1 MRQQIMSGL
10 CKAGEG
16 IRNIDSAYSAK
27 IADMYKGSNP
37 AVQAAS
43 YLVGGAHPSFRK
55 AAPEFDT
62 EGPELKGLERAGA
75 TIAQYAIPAVNAVP
89 KYVLPAAG
97 VTLAGQALI
106 DLAGQ
111 IGQQTQS
118 TVMPE

>member
-1 MRQQIMSGL
+1 MRQQIMNGL
-10 CKAGEG
+10 RKAGEG

-27 IADMYKGSNP
+27 IGNMYKDANP
-37 AVQAAS
+37 AVQTAA
-43 YLVGGAHPSFRK
+43 YTVGGATPSFQKIEIDRVY
-55 AAPEFDT
+55 
-62 EGPELKGLERAGA
+62 GPETMPQRIGRE
-75 TIAQYAIPAVNAVP
+75 TMEYAIPIANAVP

>member
-1 MRQQIMSGL
+1 MRQQIMNGL
-10 CKAGEG
+10 RRAGEG
-16 IRNIDSAYSAK
+16 IRNFDNAYSEK
-27 IADMYKGSNP
+27 IGAMYKDAPMPVKYG
-37 AVQAAS
+37 A
-43 YLVGGAHPSFRK
+43 YLAGGATPSFSR
-55 AAPEFDT
+55 AEVQR
-62 EGPELKGLERAGA
+62 EIGPETLRERVGRHAFEYGMPVA
-75 TIAQYAIPAVNAVP
+75 NAVP

>member
-10 CKAGEG
+10 RKAGEG

-27 IADMYKGSNP
+27 IADMYKDANA
-37 AVQAAS
+37 AVQTVAHT
-43 YLVGGAHPSFRK
+43 LGGATPSFQKIDIDRVY
-55 AAPEFDT
+55 
-62 EGPELKGLERAGA
+62 GPETMPQRIGRE
-75 TIAQYAIPAVNAVP
+75 TMEYAIPIANAVP

-97 VTLAGQALI
+97 VTLAGSALI
-106 DLAGQ
+106 DLANQ